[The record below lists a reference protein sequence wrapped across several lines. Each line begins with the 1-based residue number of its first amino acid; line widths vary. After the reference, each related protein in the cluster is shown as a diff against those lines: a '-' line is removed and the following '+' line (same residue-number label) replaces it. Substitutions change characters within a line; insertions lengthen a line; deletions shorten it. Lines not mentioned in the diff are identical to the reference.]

1 MVINSLSVQQLY
13 RQIFRYEAKV
23 VFSAV
28 AIRHLLLVVI
38 LVCNFG
44 CREDADQSQLAFYE
58 GPYRTSFKVELLHS
72 DSAIVR
78 TKLMADKQLEFKNG
92 DAEFPEGVVIHFFDK
107 EGELSTTIR
116 ADRGYLDR
124 KTNIYRGEGDVQV
137 HNLVKEQKLNSEEL
151 FWDKSKKKI
160 YTEKFVTVEQ
170 PDRII
175 KGTGMEADEGF
186 NEYKFTKVTGVI
198 DNVL

>member
-1 MVINSLSVQQLY
+1 MFINSLSVRQLY
-13 RQIFRYEAKV
+13 RLIFGYKAKIV
-23 VFSAV
+23 STGV
-28 AIRHLLLVVI
+28 AIKYLLLVVI
-38 LVCNFG
+38 LVGNFG
-44 CREDADQSQLAFYE
+44 CREDVDKSQLEFYE

-107 EGELSTTIR
+107 KGALSTTIR

-124 KTNIYRGEGDVQV
+124 KTNVYRGEGDVQV

-151 FWDKSKKKI
+151 FWDKGKKKI
-160 YTEKFVTVEQ
+160 YTEKFVTVEE

-186 NEYKFTKVTGVI
+186 NEYKFTEVTGI
-198 DNVL
+198 IENVL